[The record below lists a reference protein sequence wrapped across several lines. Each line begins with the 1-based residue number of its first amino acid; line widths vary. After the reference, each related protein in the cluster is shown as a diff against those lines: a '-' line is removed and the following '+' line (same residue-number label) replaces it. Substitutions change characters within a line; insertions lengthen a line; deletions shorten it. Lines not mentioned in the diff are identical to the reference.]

1 MAQQRRGS
9 VGSPLERISP
19 AGLLSVHTA
28 SQQVCSWHWK
38 QAAMP
43 KQEEIDKCAAV
54 AAVPVTGTRLNSE
67 QGSDAIRRRSS
78 PNLVLPSTPSHFTEN
93 KFNTTPH
100 GRLAASGD
108 GWVQT
113 SAGIFCPS
121 ASSAHRNNTWD
132 LRGCTPTRTAEELNK
147 CNKRDKC
154 SPWSLQSCHK
164 IPDVQNA
171 LIKMQI
177 KRELSPTN

>member
-1 MAQQRRGS
+1 
-9 VGSPLERISP
+9 
-19 AGLLSVHTA
+19 
-28 SQQVCSWHWK
+28 
-38 QAAMP
+38 MP

-100 GRLAASGD
+100 GATGCFWR
-108 GWVQT
+108 WVG
-113 SAGIFCPS
+113 SAFSWYFS
-121 ASSAHRNNTWD
+121 APVPALLTGTTLWD
-132 LRGCTPTRTAEELNK
+132 LRGCAPTRTAEERNK

>member
-1 MAQQRRGS
+1 MSCPQRHMFFSLMAQQRRG
-9 VGSPLERISP
+9 R
-19 AGLLSVHTA
+19 ASVHLWSA
-28 SQQVCSWHWK
+28 SVQPGCCPSILDPSRICSWHWK

-54 AAVPVTGTRLNSE
+54 AFVPVTGTRLNSE

-108 GWVQT
+108 GWVQP
-113 SAGIFCPS
+113 SAGIFLPQCQ
-121 ASSAHRNNTWD
+121 
-132 LRGCTPTRTAEELNK
+132 L
-147 CNKRDKC
+147 C
-154 SPWSLQSCHK
+154 SPEQHFGTCVVVHRH
-164 IPDVQNA
+164 VQLGNGISAINGINA
-171 LIKMQI
+171 PRGACNPVTKFLMCK
-177 KRELSPTN
+177 TH